1 MVAEIYFFETL
12 PDTDPRTC
20 TRLGRSG
27 GVNVGAGWC
36 SSVRYFWYCY
46 HSTSSGYQIRVVYWV
61 WLVYGI
67 WFFGFGVYKT
77 MVSIGCEKLKLLLF
91 DHFNPTEYCVCKK

>member
-1 MVAEIYFFETL
+1 LIETL

-36 SSVRYFWYCY
+36 SSVRYF
-46 HSTSSGYQIRVVYWV
+46 
-61 WLVYGI
+61 GI
-67 WFFGFGVYKT
+67 V
-77 MVSIGCEKLKLLLF
+77 IAQL
-91 DHFNPTEYCVCKK
+91 